1 MRLRFALLLLA
12 TIFVATAAEV
22 RYKQNSLL
30 ASGSWVKLKAVESG
44 IYEISYAELSKYG
57 FSDPKSVRVYA
68 NGGNIMDEN
77 FFRDH
82 IDDLEQTPVM
92 HKNSKIYFYT
102 KGTMCDSLVINDGDL
117 SRIFYPIP
125 NPYSTHG
132 AIFLT
137 DSNAEEPLLVA
148 DLPSKEGA
156 VDEWNSTGFAVWY
169 DKKSLYNP
177 GLTGRKFLGDNILSE
192 KSITYSIPLTEL
204 AHDGKID
211 VNDNLALMGDALME
225 QKFVLN
231 GRNMGLYSG
240 NALGSNYGQ
249 AYVEYGNLNSRA
261 WLYSDNAFT
270 DNGIVDL
277 TISLKCSGTI
287 SRAWV
292 DYVALTY
299 PSNLTLPDNM
309 PQMRHFAYTHSE
321 VGLRFTNV
329 NADNRHVWLVDEY
342 GADHNHPFATRNCS
356 FIDIDGDSGLL
367 LGKTNKWEEFIIFDT
382 NLEQHKP
389 EYIGRVANQN
399 LHAYNTP
406 DMVIITNADLRQQ
419 AERLADFHRQ
429 NHGMDIIVVDQNEI
443 FNEFSGGI
451 RDVMGYRLFCKM
463 LYDRNPEKLKYLLLF
478 GGGSYD
484 NRMLFSST
492 NVDHLLTFQSEI
504 SNSQKTSFCTD
515 DFFGYLDDNTNNY
528 MLRKLNIAVGRIPVE
543 TSAEA
548 KAYVDKL
555 LKYMSTQPSTDS
567 DLLNNFMVIAED
579 GDSSYHV
586 EQCESFIKNINE
598 SGRYAVN
605 ANKLYREIYDADAM
619 NPRFVQYLKQGQYF
633 GLFVGHGTWHS
644 LTHEQKICDIGSEQ
658 ETYYEHPPVF
668 YFSSCDVGRYDNGGA
683 NMATNM
689 LLNQHGGIIAAI
701 ASSRVAMIAINGMD
715 SNSFAKSLA
724 KGPEYYGGRMT
735 IGAVLRDAK
744 NNSGDYSDN
753 RLRYHLLGDPAMPLA
768 LPENRMEITK
778 INESQLDN
786 FDNIYI
792 AVEERFTVNGCI
804 RTVDGLV
811 DTDFNGT
818 ATIKLYDAD
827 KYIMQSYESIIN
839 ESGNTTRLPIDV
851 YDRGPKLVEVSAKVV
866 AGTFSVQMAVPSFA
880 KAGNLEHLPITMTA
894 VSDQGTVV
902 SGSTRKLTIDRDAR
916 VEFEDNIPP
925 TINEF
930 YIDNKETFVDGG
942 QVPSSFVLH
951 AEVSDNYC
959 LNVADEAFI
968 TSLSVQFDGGKT
980 TAQIEDFIPTSGAS
994 GIADL
999 RVYNMAN
1006 GFHTAEL
1013 TATDMSGNVA
1023 RRMITFYVSDADKY
1037 VLDVDR
1043 TAANPD
1049 GAITFD
1055 VTTPGNYSS
1064 ARLYIV
1070 DKTGNVLLQRNVD
1083 SFPYV
1088 WDLTLADGSKI
1099 PAGDYSA
1106 YAVLDST
1113 GTNYKK
1119 IVVLKQ

>member
-1 MRLRFALLLLA
+1 MRLRFALVLLA
-12 TIFVATAAEV
+12 TFIVATAAEV
-22 RYKQNSLL
+22 RFKQNSLL
-30 ASGSWVKLKAVESG
+30 ASGKWVKLKATESG

-57 FSDPKSVRVYA
+57 FSNPKSVRVYA
-68 NGGNIMDEN
+68 NGGNMIDEN
-77 FFRDH
+77 YFRDH

-102 KGTMCDSLVINDGDL
+102 KGMMRDSLVVNEGDM

-125 NPYSTHG
+125 NSYSTHG

-137 DSNAEEPLLVA
+137 DSDAEEPLLVA
-148 DLPSKEGA
+148 DLPSDEGA
-156 VDEWNSTGFAVWY
+156 VDEWCSTGIAVWY

-177 GLTGRKFLGDNILSE
+177 GLTGRKFLGDNILSN
-192 KSITYSIPLTEL
+192 KSITYNIPLPEL
-204 AHDGKID
+204 AHGGKID

-225 QKFVLN
+225 QTFVLN
-231 GRNMGLYSG
+231 GRNMGMYSG

-249 AYVEYGNLNSRA
+249 SYVEYGNLNSRA
-261 WLYSDNAFT
+261 WLFSDNAFT
-270 DNGIVDL
+270 DNGTVDL
-277 TISLKCSGTI
+277 TISLKCDGTI

-299 PSNLTLPDNM
+299 PSNLTLPDNT
-309 PQMRHFAYTHSE
+309 PQMRHFAYANAAT
-321 VGLRFTNV
+321 GLRFTNV
-329 NADNRHVWLVDEY
+329 AADNRHVWIVNEY
-342 GADHNHPFATRNCS
+342 CADGTRPFATRNLS
-356 FIDIDGDSGLL
+356 FVDVDGDSGFFFN
-367 LGKTNKWEEFIIFDT
+367 KTNKWEEFIVFDT
-382 NLEQHKP
+382 DMEQLKP
-389 EYIGRVANQN
+389 EYIGPVDNQN
-399 LHAYNTP
+399 LHACTTP
-406 DMVIITNADLRQQ
+406 DMVIITNADLHQQ

-429 NHGMDIIVVDQNEI
+429 NHGMDVLVVDQNDI

-463 LYDRNPEKLKYLLLF
+463 LYDRGPEKLKYLLLF
-478 GGGSYD
+478 GGGTYD
-484 NRMLFSST
+484 NRMLFSGS
-492 NVDHLLTFQSEI
+492 NVDRLLTFQSEI
-504 SNSQKTSFCTD
+504 SNSQKTSYCTD

-528 MLRKLNIAVGRIPVE
+528 MLRQLNIAVGRIPVE
-543 TSAEA
+543 TGAEA

-555 LKYMSTQPSTDS
+555 IKYMSAQPDADS
-567 DLLNNFMVIAED
+567 DLLNNFMVIGED

-586 EQCESFIKNINE
+586 EQCESFIRYLNA

-605 ANKLYREIYDADAM
+605 TNKLYREIYDADAM
-619 NPRFVQYLKQGQYF
+619 NPRFVQYLKQGQNF

-689 LLNQHGGIIAAI
+689 MLNQHGGIIAAI

-724 KGPEYYGGRMT
+724 KGPQYYGGRMT
-735 IGAVLRDAK
+735 VGAVLRDAK

-753 RLRYHLLGDPAMPLA
+753 RLRYHLLGDPAMPIV

-778 INESQLDN
+778 INQSLLDN

-792 AVEERFTVNGCI
+792 AAEERFTINGCV
-804 RTVDGLV
+804 RTIDGLI

-818 ATIKLYDAD
+818 ATLKLYDAD
-827 KYIMQSYESIIN
+827 KYIMQSYESIVG

-851 YDRGPKLVEVSAKVV
+851 YDRGPKLVEISAKVV
-866 AGTFSVQMAVPSFA
+866 DGTFSTTMAVPAFVT
-880 KAGNLEHLPITMTA
+880 AGNLEHLPITMTA

-902 SGSTRKLTIDRDAR
+902 SGTTRKLTIDRGAR
-916 VEFEDNIPP
+916 VEFEDNVPP
-925 TINEF
+925 TITEL
-930 YIDNKETFVDGG
+930 YIDDKDTFVDGG

-951 AEVSDNYC
+951 AEVSDNRC
-959 LNVADEAFI
+959 LNVADEAFV

-980 TAQIEDFIPTSGAS
+980 SAQIENFTPTSEAAGT
-994 GIADL
+994 ADL
-999 RVYNMAN
+999 RVYNMAA
-1006 GFHTAEL
+1006 GYHTAEL

-1023 RRMITFYVSDADKY
+1023 RRMISFYVYDTDKY
-1037 VLDVDR
+1037 ILDVDSNV
-1043 TAANPD
+1043 AAPD
-1049 GAITFD
+1049 DSITFD
-1055 VTTPGNYSS
+1055 VTGFGGYTS
-1064 ARLYIV
+1064 ARLCIV
-1070 DKTGNVLLQRNVD
+1070 DKAGNVVLQRNV
-1083 SFPYV
+1083 SAFPYV
-1088 WDLTLADGSKI
+1088 WDLTLDDGNKI

-1106 YAVLDST
+1106 YAVVDST
-1113 GTNYKK
+1113 GTKYKK